1 MNDLALTVL
10 ILALAQADAAEVAP
24 SPSAMDRRVAQ
35 ENVLLALTDSGHL
48 VPELTQKIAGL
59 WTSDVATLD
68 AIVLSAAAANAE
80 VAALL
85 ETARVD
91 AKSSRE
97 VARELDAKV
106 KSPFLRANVATY
118 LGREMVRRRLFD
130 EALPLLS
137 PETLNPI
144 ADPATLLFHRSA
156 CEYALH
162 QTEAAKKTLAL
173 LLEMKDL
180 PSRYRA
186 SATAMNAALE
196 SLAPESLHGI
206 AHDMKDVHRRLDLK
220 QADEKV
226 VTIEQDILARLDKLI
241 EEMENEAQEDSSS
254 EGNSGGSSPAKPAE
268 ESRLLGGQG
277 EGEVDDKTFD
287 DDMDWGN
294 LPDKERERALQPAGR
309 DFGHYRDAIE
319 QYFRKLATQK

>member
-1 MNDLALTVL
+1 MSEVALTVL
-10 ILALAQADAAEVAP
+10 LFVLTQVDAAEVAP
-24 SPSAMDRRVAQ
+24 APIAMERRAAQ
-35 ENVLLALTDSGHL
+35 ENVLLALTESGL
-48 VPELTQKIAGL
+48 LSPELTQKIAGL
-59 WTSDVATLD
+59 WTSETQTLD
-68 AIVLSAAAANAE
+68 AIVLSAAAANTDI
-80 VAALL
+80 AAVL
-85 ETARVD
+85 ETACID
-91 AKSSRE
+91 GKPSGDLAQ
-97 VARELDAKV
+97 ALDAKV
-106 KSPFLRANVATY
+106 QSPFLRANVATY

-137 PETLNPI
+137 PESLEPV
-144 ADPATLLFHRSA
+144 ADPAALLFHRAA

-162 QTEAAKKTLAL
+162 QTEAAKKTLAV
-173 LLEMKDL
+173 LLEMKDI

-196 SLAPESLHGI
+196 SLTPESLNGI
-206 AHDMKDVHRRLDLK
+206 AHDMKDVQRRLDLK
-220 QADEKV
+220 QANEKV
-226 VTIEQDILARLDKLI
+226 VTLEQDILARLDKLI
-241 EEMENEAQEDSSS
+241 EEMENESQEDSSS
-254 EGNSGGSSPAKPAE
+254 EGNSGGSSPTKPAE

-294 LPDKERERALQPAGR
+294 LPEKERERALQPAGR